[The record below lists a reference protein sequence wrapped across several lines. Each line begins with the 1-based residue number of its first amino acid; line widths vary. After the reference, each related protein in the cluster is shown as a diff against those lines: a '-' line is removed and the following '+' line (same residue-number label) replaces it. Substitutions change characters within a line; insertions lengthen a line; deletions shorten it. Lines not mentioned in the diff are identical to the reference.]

1 VSHYTSELLSLIT
14 FEFQPPRQRFTMCCI
29 RMQIIFED
37 AQRGHVMKEGKL
49 PEDLLDD
56 IAKVTCTTARG
67 ASGQKYGILW

>member
-1 VSHYTSELLSLIT
+1 
-14 FEFQPPRQRFTMCCI
+14 
-29 RMQIIFED
+29 MQIIFED

-67 ASGQKYGILW
+67 ASGQKYGILWWDCDIVDTIVEGSACNAWILSNISILFTT

>member
-1 VSHYTSELLSLIT
+1 
-14 FEFQPPRQRFTMCCI
+14 
-29 RMQIIFED
+29 MQIIFED